1 MNKIILAVFAMMSA
15 VSVMAEDYSNITGH
29 YERYIDNKI
38 DTNAA
43 YIDVANHEHD
53 KFQISGSAIW
63 VGNAENG
70 NVNMGNIE
78 GVFPLD
84 NNTIRYSSDDCKLI
98 VTFSE
103 ESLIVSKDNLMCG
116 GLNVS
121 FDGLYKKVNKDY

>member
-1 MNKIILAVFAMMSA
+1 MSA
-15 VSVMAEDYSNITGH
+15 VSVMAADDLNITGH
-29 YERYIDNKI
+29 YERYINNKI

-53 KFQISGSAIW
+53 KFQILGSAIW

-84 NNTIRYSSDDCKLI
+84 NNTIRYSSDDCKLK

-121 FDGLYKKVNKDY
+121 FDGLYKKVNKDH

>member
-1 MNKIILAVFAMMSA
+1 MVST

-53 KFQISGSAIW
+53 NFQLSGSALW

-78 GVFPLD
+78 GVFPFH
-84 NNTIRYSSDDCKLI
+84 NNTIRYSSDDCKLV
-98 VTFSE
+98 VTCSE
-103 ESLIVSKDNLMCG
+103 ESLIVSNDNLMCG

-121 FDGLYKKVNKDY
+121 FDGLYKKVNKDH

>member
-1 MNKIILAVFAMMSA
+1 MMSA

-29 YERYIDNKI
+29 YERYIDNNI
-38 DTNAA
+38 DSNAA

-53 KFQISGSAIW
+53 KFQISGSALW

-78 GVFPLD
+78 GVFPLES
-84 NNTIRYSSDDCKLI
+84 NKIRYSGDECKLI

-103 ESLIVSKDNLMCG
+103 VSLIVSQDNLKCG

-121 FDGLYKKVNKDY
+121 FNGIYKKVNKDH